1 MFLTGGRGVLL
12 LVLLAGLQWTWI
24 PEHSRWPNTIDRESP
39 VLQDGIYNVTV
50 KAVDL
55 TMKSATGTVII
66 LVEDENDHVPDLP
79 NKDRILC
86 EKDGQLGSVEVNAV
100 DADQSPFSGPFNFET
115 LKDHNAN

>member
-1 MFLTGGRGVLL
+1 MELRARVARPLRYGPHG
-12 LVLLAGLQWTWI
+12 
-24 PEHSRWPNTIDRESP
+24 SP
-39 VLQDGIYNVTV
+39 PGC
-50 KAVDL
+50 A
-55 TMKSATGTVII
+55 MKSATGTVII